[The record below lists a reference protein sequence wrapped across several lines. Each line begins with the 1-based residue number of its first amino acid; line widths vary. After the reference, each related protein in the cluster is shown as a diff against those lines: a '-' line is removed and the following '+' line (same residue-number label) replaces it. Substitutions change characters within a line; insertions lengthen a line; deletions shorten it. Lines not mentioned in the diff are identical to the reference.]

1 MIVQKMKLEAT
12 AVYVFKQL
20 LKILHPFIPFVTE
33 EIWLNNKFDNSSK
46 DYLMYSNWPND
57 EAKKDQSSIDVQ
69 KIIDIIS
76 DLRSFKNELNVS
88 PGSFTDISIK
98 NLNKDSQKFIKELTS
113 TVLKKLGRI
122 NKFS

>member
-1 MIVQKMKLEAT
+1 MIVQKKKLRAT

-57 EAKKDQSSIDVQ
+57 EEEKRSIFNRC
-69 KIIDIIS
+69 S
-76 DLRSFKNELNVS
+76 KNYRHY
-88 PGSFTDISIK
+88 F
-98 NLNKDSQKFIKELTS
+98 
-113 TVLKKLGRI
+113 
-122 NKFS
+122 